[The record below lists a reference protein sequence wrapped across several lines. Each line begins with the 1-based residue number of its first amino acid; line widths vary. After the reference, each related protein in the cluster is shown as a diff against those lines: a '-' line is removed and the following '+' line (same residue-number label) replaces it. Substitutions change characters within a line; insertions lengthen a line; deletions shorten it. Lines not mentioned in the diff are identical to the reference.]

1 MPVFK
6 YIAINNNGVR
16 IKGNIEAD
24 NILIAR
30 GIIYQREWCLLKIK
44 IRKVGHF
51 PNVIRY
57 FKSINND
64 DLVLIT
70 RQMSTLVN
78 AAIPLDEVLEVIE
91 KQNKK
96 NIMNGIIRDIRKK
109 VVEGYSLSDS
119 LSHYSN
125 VFNPL
130 YRSMITA
137 GEISGHLGMIL
148 SRLADHI
155 EQTQKVKRKLGQ
167 TLIYPAILIIVS
179 LGVVIILLSVVV
191 PSIIE
196 QFSFENNELPFSTQ
210 TLMAVSN
217 GVKNNISSIL
227 ALTIIVVISI
237 NRALKVRRLSEL
249 FEYYCLKIPL
259 VGGYIIRLNISR
271 YLRTLTILNS
281 NSVNLMQ
288 AIKISNSVLTN
299 GYIKKQLLNSAKL
312 VSEGASLSS
321 SLAVS
326 RVFSPMIIHMIASG
340 ERTGELDLMLEKV
353 TDVQENELMDKI
365 NIFVTLLEPAIM
377 IFMAAFILFI
387 VLSIFQPILQI
398 NNLIA

>member
-6 YIAINNNGVR
+6 YIAIDNNGVK

-30 GIIYQREWCLLKIK
+30 EIIYQREWCLLKIK
-44 IRKVGHF
+44 ISKVGHF

-57 FKSINND
+57 FKIINND

-78 AAIPLDEVLEVIE
+78 AAIPLDEVLDIIE
-91 KQNKK
+91 KQNKR

-109 VVEGYSLSDS
+109 VVEGYSLSDA
-119 LSHYSN
+119 LSNYSN

-179 LGVVIILLSVVV
+179 LGVVIILLSAVV

-210 TLMAVSN
+210 TLMAVSD

-227 ALTIIVVISI
+227 ALTIIVVIAI
-237 NRALKVRRLSEL
+237 NRASKVKRLSEL

-259 VGGYIIRLNISR
+259 VGGCIIRLNISR

-321 SLAVS
+321 SLAFS
-326 RVFSPMIIHMIASG
+326 RVFSPMIIYMIASG
-340 ERTGELDLMLEKV
+340 ERTGKLDLMLEKV

-365 NIFVTLLEPAIM
+365 NIFVTLLEPVIM
-377 IFMAAFILFI
+377 VFMAAFILFI

-398 NNLIA
+398 NNMIV